1 VWRDFRYSL
10 VPYTSFVLLLRMLML
25 VTLVMLVMLAML
37 ALETLIG
44 VSGMDNSL
52 KNDLTHY

>member
-10 VPYTSFVLLLRMLML
+10 VPYTSVVLLLRMR
-25 VTLVMLVMLAML
+25 MLVMLAML

-52 KNDLTHY
+52 KNDLNYY